1 MMRKTFAI
9 AAAVAGLGVAG
20 CGGDDEALT
29 KAEFVKQG
37 NAICAKGNAE
47 LETKVEELLAGGKEP
62 DMEAQIAFFE
72 DEVLPIVQGQVDDLG
87 GLTPPEADQG
97 EVDELIASAQEAI
110 DKAEEDLEAVA
121 AAEEDPF
128 ADANEK
134 AEAYGLTE
142 CAT

>member
-1 MMRKTFAI
+1 MMRKTFAV
-9 AAAVAGLGVAG
+9 AAVMAGLGVAG

-47 LETKVEELLAGGKEP
+47 LKTKVEELIAGGKEP
-62 DMEAQIAFFE
+62 DMEAQIAFVEEEF
-72 DEVLPIVQGQVDDLG
+72 LPNVQGQIDDLG
-87 GLTPPEADQG
+87 ELTPPEADEG
-97 EVDELIASAQEAI
+97 EVEAIIASAQEAI
-110 DKAEEDLEAVA
+110 DKAEADLEAVA

-134 AEAYGLTE
+134 AGAYGLSE
-142 CAT
+142 CAN

>member
-1 MMRKTFAI
+1 MRKTFAI

-20 CGGDDEALT
+20 CGGDDAEPLT
-29 KAEFVKQG
+29 KAEFIKQG

-47 LETKVEELLAGGKEP
+47 LETKVKELIAGGKEP

-72 DEVLPIVQGQVDDLG
+72 DEILPIVQGQVDDLG
-87 GLTPPEADQG
+87 ELTPPEADEG
-97 EVDELIASAQEAI
+97 EVDELIASAQEAV

-134 AEAYGLTE
+134 AGAYGLSE
-142 CAT
+142 CAV

>member
-1 MMRKTFAI
+1 MRKTFAI

-47 LETKVEELLAGGKEP
+47 LKTKVEELIAGGKEP
-62 DMEAQIAFFE
+62 DMEAQIAFVEEEF
-72 DEVLPIVQGQVDDLG
+72 LPNVQGQIDDLG
-87 GLTPPEADQG
+87 ELTPPEADEG
-97 EVDELIASAQEAI
+97 EVEAIIASAQEAI
-110 DKAEEDLEAVA
+110 DKAEADLEAVA

-134 AEAYGLTE
+134 AGAYGLSE
-142 CAT
+142 CAN

>member
-1 MMRKTFAI
+1 MRKTFAV
-9 AAAVAGLGVAG
+9 AAVMAGLGVAG

-47 LETKVEELLAGGKEP
+47 LKTKVEELIAGGKEP
-62 DMEAQIAFFE
+62 DMEAQIAFVEEEF
-72 DEVLPIVQGQVDDLG
+72 LPNVQGQIDDLG
-87 GLTPPEADQG
+87 ELTPPEADEG
-97 EVDELIASAQEAI
+97 EVEAIIASAQEAI

-134 AEAYGLTE
+134 AGAYGLSE

>member
-1 MMRKTFAI
+1 MRKTFAI

-47 LETKVEELLAGGKEP
+47 IEKKVEELIAGGKEP
-62 DMEAQIAFFE
+62 DMDAQIAFFE
-72 DEVLPIVQGQVDDLG
+72 DDVLPNLQGQIDDLG
-87 GLTPPEADQG
+87 ELTPPEADEG
-97 EVDELIASAQEAI
+97 EVEAIIASAQEAI

-134 AEAYGLTE
+134 LGAYGLSK